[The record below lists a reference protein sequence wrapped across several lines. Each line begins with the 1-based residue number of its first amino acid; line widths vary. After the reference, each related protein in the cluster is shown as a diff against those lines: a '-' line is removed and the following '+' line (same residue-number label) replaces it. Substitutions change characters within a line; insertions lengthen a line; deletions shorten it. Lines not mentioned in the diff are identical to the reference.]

1 MAAIRAFLRSRK
13 LQRLGKIL
21 ILSMVL
27 LACFIGYYLGNL
39 PQKDMSINDKMEI
52 VSYNLTI
59 VDPRGNG
66 TSSTKEAFRAL
77 DVYIW
82 RGLCGSDTSSL
93 RSSLFFPRYPDENFR
108 SHISKFQIEDRGI
121 SYGQLIF
128 GFVHPPNT
136 TLYRF
141 AIVSDD
147 TSELWLSSYED
158 PKQKQ
163 LIARVFKKGEAAW
176 AQLNQ
181 LLKYPDQIS
190 KDIKL
195 HKGSKYYIEVLHKQG
210 TGKGFVQ
217 VFWKS
222 LKDKDF
228 KLINSEYLS
237 PYSDEKD
244 ENVVARKN
252 KDVLHSVLADRY
264 RVELELK
271 SKRIS
276 KDYLKFYS
284 LPLVP
289 KDSYLPSCDYES
301 SFVLSRTVRHYEGIR
316 HVAISLVYPED
327 NTTMGLLGKKSPNRL
342 AGRDIIHTVVN
353 KIATSLRLK
362 TSK

>member
-1 MAAIRAFLRSRK
+1 MAAIRAILRLREP
-13 LQRLGKIL
+13 QRLGKIL
-21 ILSMVL
+21 FLYMVL
-27 LACFIGYYLGNL
+27 LTCFIGYYLVNL

-52 VSYNLTI
+52 VSYDLTI
-59 VDPRGNG
+59 EDRRGNG
-66 TSSTKEAFRAL
+66 TSSTKEAFGAL

-82 RGLCGSDTSSL
+82 RSLCGSDISNL

-108 SHISKFQIEDRGI
+108 SQFSKFQIEDRGI

-147 TSELWLSSYED
+147 ASELWLSSCED
-158 PKQKQ
+158 PNQKQ
-163 LIARVFKKGEAAW
+163 LIARVFKPGEAAW

-181 LLKYPDQIS
+181 LHKYPDQIS
-190 KDIKL
+190 KDINL
-195 HKGSKYYIEVLHKQG
+195 HKGSKYYIKVLHKQG
-210 TGKGFVQ
+210 TGNGFVQ

-228 KLINSEYLS
+228 RLINSEYLS
-237 PYSDEKD
+237 PYSD

-284 LPLVP
+284 LPLIP
-289 KDSYLPSCDYES
+289 KDSYLTSCDYQS
-301 SFVLSRTVRHYEGIR
+301 SFVLNRTVHHYEGVR
-316 HVAISLVYPED
+316 RVAISLVYPED
-327 NTTMGLLGKKSPNRL
+327 NTTMGLLGNISANRV

-353 KIATSLRLK
+353 KIVTSLRLK